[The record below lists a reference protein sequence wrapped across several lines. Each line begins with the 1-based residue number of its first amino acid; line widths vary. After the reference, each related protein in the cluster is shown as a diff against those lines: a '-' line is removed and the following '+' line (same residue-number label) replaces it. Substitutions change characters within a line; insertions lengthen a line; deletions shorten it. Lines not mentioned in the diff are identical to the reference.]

1 LQRFARSL
9 GYAWAG
15 VLHVARTQPNWRIHV
30 TIALVVILAALWL
43 RVSLAELAVL
53 ALTIGIVLALEAM
66 NTAVESAVDAIG
78 APPSTPA
85 KHAKDAAAAAVL
97 LAAITAIVVGVIV
110 LGQHLLPAG
119 PRG

>member
-1 LQRFARSL
+1 LLRFARSL

-15 VLHVARTQPNWRIHV
+15 VVHVARTQPNWRIHV
-30 TIALVVILAALWL
+30 VIGLLVVAAAMWL

-66 NTAVESAVDAIG
+66 NTAVESTVDAIG

-85 KHAKDAAAAAVL
+85 KHAKDSAAAAVL
-97 LAAITAIVVGVIV
+97 FAAVTAIVVGVIV
-110 LGQHLLPAG
+110 LGQYLFALM
-119 PRG
+119 PR